1 MHFLRLFHRY
11 ILRDLVMNRARVALA
26 ISGIALGVSVVVAV
40 QLANDRAI
48 GSFNDSL
55 RVMAGQADLEI
66 TANGLP
72 LSEIILRELAWV
84 WDYGSMSAIVEGRT
98 VINRESIQI
107 FGVDLLSEQ
116 AFRSYVLNDSTELT
130 QRITREEFISLLAD
144 PQQAILTGALAERL
158 GLEKGSSFP
167 LVTGDRRLQFTVG
180 AVLGNDGVARAFS
193 GNVIFLDIAAA
204 QLALRKIGYL
214 DRIDVQVRDRQDLD
228 SVRMRIQALLPATA
242 VVDVPESAAVQNE
255 KLVRAFRY
263 NLTALS
269 YISLIVGVILIYTT
283 LTIAVVRRRTEI
295 GILRT
300 MGAGRQTIAALFL
313 TEAACMGLIGTAIG
327 IVFGELMSRTAGAL
341 VTRTIEELYTG
352 IAAAGSGDVAA
363 PGFYAGTMALGILL
377 SIVSGLAPALRA
389 TGVSPISVVRE
400 GRAFAGRVGGA
411 RLTRLTRSL
420 AVAGGAVIAVAAV
433 LGLQGPIFGF
443 PFLGYAAALLLIV
456 GFGLLTPVLSRLL
469 LAVVSPALKAA
480 IPIEGRLATQSM
492 QSSLG
497 RIATAVLS
505 LAIAVAMLVS
515 VVTMVSSFRDTV
527 IVWINQTLRA
537 DLYIRAGAAGSNDW
551 NNPFDPA
558 TVEALAGLSSVEAI
572 DRFRGRPLD
581 FNGTSIVLAAG
592 EFQVMGRHGNLLFID
607 GRSAADVAPRMLN
620 QNRVIVSEPFA
631 LKQGLGKGD
640 MVMLPTAEGI
650 QPFEIEAE
658 FYDYSND
665 RGLVVMD
672 RSTYLRLFHDTSVT
686 NIATYLK
693 TGEDPVEARRQIA
706 SALPAA
712 ELRVV
717 MNADLKQQ
725 VLRAFDQTFQVTYAL
740 EAIAM
745 IIAILG
751 ITNTLS
757 ALILERRPEFAML
770 RFVGADRRQL
780 RNMVVLESGL
790 IGLLGAVVGLA
801 LGIAMSVVLVFV
813 INKQSFGWTIQFVL
827 PGWFF
832 AQSLGVIVLATI
844 IAGLY
849 PARLA
854 TRIDPIQGVRAE

>member
-1 MHFLRLFHRY
+1 MHFIRLFHRY
-11 ILRDLVMNRARVALA
+11 IVRDLVMNRARVALA
-26 ISGIALGVSVVVAV
+26 ISGIALGISVVVAV

-66 TANGLP
+66 TSNGLP
-72 LSEIILRELAWV
+72 LPEEILKELAWV
-84 WDYGSMSAIVEGRT
+84 WDYGSMSPIVEGRAL
-98 VINRESIQI
+98 IDREPVQV
-107 FGVDLLSEQ
+107 FGVDLLSEP
-116 AFRSYVLNDSTELT
+116 AFRSYVLSDSTELT
-130 QRITREEFISLLAD
+130 EQITREEFIGLLAD
-144 PQQAILTGALAERL
+144 PRKAILTSALADRL
-158 GLEKGSSFP
+158 GLVKDSSFA
-167 LVTGDRRLQFTVG
+167 LLTGDRRRQFTVG
-180 AVLGNDGVARAFS
+180 AVLGAGGVARAFS
-193 GNVIFLDIAAA
+193 GNLIFLDIAAA
-204 QLALRKIGYL
+204 QLALQKIGYL
-214 DRIDVQVRDRQDLD
+214 DRIDVQVQNRQDVDL
-228 SVRMRIQALLPATA
+228 VRMRIQALLPVTA
-242 VVDVPESAAVQNE
+242 AIDVPESAAIQNE
-255 KLVRAFRY
+255 KLIRAFRY

-269 YISLIVGVILIYTT
+269 YISLIVGVILIYNT

-300 MGAGRQTIAALFL
+300 LGAGRGTIAALFL
-313 TEAACMGLIGTAIG
+313 TEAACMGLIGAVIG
-327 IVFGELMSRTAGAL
+327 IGFGELMSRAAGVL
-341 VTRTIEELYTG
+341 VTRTIEGLYTG
-352 IAAAGSGDVAA
+352 IAAGGSGGA
-363 PGFYAGTMALGILL
+363 PPLGFYAGTAVLGVLL
-377 SIVSGLAPALRA
+377 SIVSGLAPALSA

-400 GRAFAGRVGGA
+400 GGAFGGSS
-411 RLTRLTRSL
+411 RRTRGL
-420 AVAGGAVIAVAAV
+420 VPAGGAVIAVAV
-433 LGLQGPIFGF
+433 FLGFQGPIFGF
-443 PFLGYAAALLLIV
+443 PFLGYASALLLIV
-456 GFGLLTPVLSRLL
+456 GFGILTPSFSRML
-469 LAVVSPALKAA
+469 LAILLPPLKAA
-480 IPIEGRLATQSM
+480 IPIEGRLAAQSM

-497 RIATAVLS
+497 RIVVAVLS

-515 VVTMVSSFRDTV
+515 VVTMVSSFRETV
-527 IVWINQTLRA
+527 ILWVNQTLRA
-537 DLYIRAGAAGSNDW
+537 DLYIRAAAAGPNDW
-551 NNPFDPA
+551 GNPFDPA
-558 TVEALAGLSSVEAI
+558 TVEALAKVSSVDEI

-581 FNGTSIVLAAG
+581 FNGTSIVLASG

-607 GRSAADVAPRMLN
+607 GRSAAEVAPRMLN

-631 LKQGLGKGD
+631 LKQQVGKGD
-640 MVMLPTAEGI
+640 VVMLPTAEGI
-650 QPFEIEAE
+650 QSFEIEAVY
-658 FYDYSND
+658 YDYSND

-672 RSTYLRLFHDTSVT
+672 RSTYLRLFHDTLVT

-693 TGEDPVEARRQIA
+693 PGTDPAQARLQIA
-706 SALPAA
+706 RALPGA

-717 MNADLKQQ
+717 MNSDLKQQ

-745 IIAILG
+745 IVAILG

-780 RNMVVLESGL
+780 RNVVVLESGL
-790 IGLLGAVVGLA
+790 IGVIGAVVGLA
-801 LGIAMSVVLVFV
+801 LGIAMAVVLVFV

-832 AQSLGVIVLATI
+832 AQSLGAIVLATI